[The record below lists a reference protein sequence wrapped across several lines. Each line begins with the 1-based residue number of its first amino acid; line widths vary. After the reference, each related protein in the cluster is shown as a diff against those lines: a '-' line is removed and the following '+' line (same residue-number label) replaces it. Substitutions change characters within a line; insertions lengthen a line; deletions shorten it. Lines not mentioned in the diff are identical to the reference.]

1 LTPGALPVPPSAPS
15 IEGLESPQVRAGQTL
30 KLVCVARGGNPP
42 PSLHWDKDGRPLA
55 GAWSRDSAHVTRNRL
70 VLGVTPEDDGA
81 TLRCRAVTS
90 LPGGGGSASVQLEVT
105 YPPSEVTLSGSGTV
119 PLNGSATLGCT
130 SAPSNPPVRLRWWLG
145 GRQLEPS
152 GGGPTPGWG
161 RGLGAV
167 SNVTLWG
174 RVEDHGENL
183 VCEAETPGVGTRSAS
198 VTISVPRESY
208 WVILVYTGLYWFVLG

>member
-1 LTPGALPVPPSAPS
+1 MNWGVTGLSWEVTGLNWDELGALFSPSVGVAFQSGPAPHPLWPHPLLPP
-15 IEGLESPQVRAGQTL
+15 Q
-30 KLVCVARGGNPP
+30 
-42 PSLHWDKDGRPLA
+42 DGRPLA

-105 YPPSEVTLSGSGTV
+105 YPPSEVTLSGSGSV

-152 GGGPTPGWG
+152 GGGPTPVTGSTGVNWG
-161 RGLGAV
+161 VTGRSLG
-167 SNVTLWG
+167 
-174 RVEDHGENL
+174 
-183 VCEAETPGVGTRSAS
+183 
-198 VTISVPRESY
+198 
-208 WVILVYTGLYWFVLG
+208 